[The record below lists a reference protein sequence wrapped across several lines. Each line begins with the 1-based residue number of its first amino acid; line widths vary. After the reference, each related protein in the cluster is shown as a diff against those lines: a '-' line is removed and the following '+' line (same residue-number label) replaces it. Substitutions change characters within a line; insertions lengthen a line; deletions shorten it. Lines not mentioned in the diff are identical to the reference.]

1 MGHPP
6 LASRQSHEHFTGL
19 VDADRRRGEPRAEAV
34 GDEMRLAVLPEAD
47 GTVGGAEV
55 DADDHSV
62 VRVLGVAGLVA
73 ECSRQEC
80 EPVGSRFTRLTEVE
94 PHIQQRNRRCVSR
107 MIALLAVGLLA
118 AQNASAVVVD
128 GKDWRQL
135 TDTTGFS
142 WLQVNAACGSGTCS
156 GSIGSVSVDG
166 WLWATRADV
175 TGLFETLIKPD
186 SVQFTNP
193 VISYAAAGDLDI
205 ANAVTSV
212 FDPTWLFNL
221 GGNVYREVRGLT
233 RTTNPGGTA
242 TMAYLSD
249 SPFLTGIDYAAF
261 DIDSPPPPPPP
272 PSRRTPVATTRASGC
287 TSRQRSSEPEP
298 GTLALFSAGA
308 AAIACRAPSAHDVS
322 ARYDRQHQRGRVVL

>member
-1 MGHPP
+1 
-6 LASRQSHEHFTGL
+6 
-19 VDADRRRGEPRAEAV
+19 
-34 GDEMRLAVLPEAD
+34 MR
-47 GTVGGAEV
+47 
-55 DADDHSV
+55 
-62 VRVLGVAGLVA
+62 
-73 ECSRQEC
+73 
-80 EPVGSRFTRLTEVE
+80 F
-94 PHIQQRNRRCVSR
+94 R

-261 DIDSPPPPPPP
+261 DIDFPQNSGGDNTGIWLYKP
-272 PSRRTPVATTRASGC
+272 AAS
-287 TSRQRSSEPEP
+287 SVPEP

-308 AAIACRAPSAHDVS
+308 AAIAFMRRRRMTVS
-322 ARYDRQHQRGRVVL
+322 AR